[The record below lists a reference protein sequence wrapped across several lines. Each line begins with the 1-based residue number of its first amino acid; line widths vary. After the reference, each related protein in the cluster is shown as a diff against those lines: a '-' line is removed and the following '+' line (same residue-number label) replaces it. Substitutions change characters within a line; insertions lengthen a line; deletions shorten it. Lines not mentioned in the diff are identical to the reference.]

1 MAPMQLLTVNQEL
14 CAKCGLCAAVCPRG
28 LIQLLPGPTEN
39 HVELCIACG
48 QCVAVC
54 PVKAIDNVR
63 APLAGQIGLEPGGA
77 LGTTDVRQYL
87 RARRSVRVYQKKPV
101 PREKLRD
108 LMDIARFAPS
118 GGNSQGISYCVVDR
132 PETMRSLTE
141 QTIAWMEEAERQETP
156 AAKTYAQY
164 VEMYRKYGRDSIL
177 RGAPA
182 LVLGL
187 ADINFAR
194 GRENTLLTLAY
205 ADLYA
210 PSIGLGTC
218 WAGLLEAA
226 AFSGFAP
233 LMERLQI
240 PGGKKLTGALMVG
253 YPKFGFKRLPDRNPL
268 EITFQGD

>member
-1 MAPMQLLTVNQEL
+1 MQLLTVDQEL
-14 CAKCGLCAAVCPRG
+14 CVKCGLCAAVCPRG
-28 LIQLLPGPTEN
+28 LIQLSPGPTEN

-54 PVKAIDNVR
+54 PVKALDNFR
-63 APLAGQIGLEPGGA
+63 APFAGQVPLESGGIFNEA
-77 LGTTDVRQYL
+77 DVRQYL
-87 RARRSVRVYQKKPV
+87 RTRRSVRGYHKKPV

-141 QTIAWMEEAERQETP
+141 QTIAWMEEAEQQRTP
-156 AAKTYAQY
+156 AAKTYTQY
-164 VEMYRKYGRDSIL
+164 VAMYRDYGRDSIL

-187 ADINFAR
+187 ADLNFAR

-233 LMERLQI
+233 LIERLEV
-240 PGGKKLTGALMVG
+240 PDGKKLTGALMVG

-268 EITFQGD
+268 EIAFQGD